1 MREKFS
7 KRIQTIIKKSREE
20 AVRMGHSYVGS
31 EHLLL
36 GLLSEKS
43 GFSNKIFDFYNINLD
58 HTIKMI
64 EDLINTSKSTV
75 TLGHLPLTRRA
86 ERIIKNAYHE
96 ASSKGFS
103 TADDEHLLL
112 AFLREPDGIAHDIL
126 DSFSFSYESINE
138 MITSDSFNFKEKSFS
153 KNKESKSK
161 TPTLDHFSRDLTY
174 LSLRG
179 DLDPVIGR
187 ESEIERVIQILSR
200 RKKSNPILI
209 GEPGVGKTA
218 IVEGLAT
225 KIIKKSVPRNLYNKR
240 ILSLDLALIVS
251 GTKYR
256 GQFEERI
263 KSILEEVRKNKNV
276 ITFIDEIHT
285 IIGAGS
291 SSGSMDASNM
301 IKPALAR
308 GEIFCIGATTIDEY
322 KNSIEYDGAL
332 ERRFQKL
339 LVDEPTLDQSV
350 SILHGLKS
358 KYEKFHRV
366 KYSDDAIKACVELS
380 ERYISDRNLPDKAI
394 DILDE
399 VGARVQLSNQKVP
412 KIISEI
418 EKSIFRLKK
427 EKEQR
432 VREQLFEQ
440 AAIIRDKEKKMTAKL
455 DMQNKKWEEKEQKK
469 VKNIGADDIAHT
481 ISIITEIPI
490 SKLKKSQKN
499 KLTKLNNRLKK
510 EIVGQDDAINALVK
524 SVQLEKLGF
533 NNPNQPV
540 GIFLFLGPTGVG
552 KTELA
557 KVFAKHVYIKKDS
570 IIKVDMSEFSEQ
582 FTISR
587 LIGSPPGYI
596 GYDRGGELT
605 EKIRRNP
612 HSLIL
617 LDEIE
622 KAHPSLFNIFLQVFD
637 EGILTDSSGKKVNF
651 KNSIIIMTSNLG
663 TDKFSNKNYGFI
675 NSDNNKVYSNLKQN
689 IREKVE
695 KVFPIEFINRI
706 DDKIIFNSLSKKDVY
721 KIIDIRIQKLNNT
734 LKKHNLLVIL
744 NRGAKNLIANKGYSS
759 KYGVRHLTRTIKDQ
773 IENKITN
780 LFMSGHLEQNSTIK
794 VCLKDSNLDFKI
806 LKYNDLKPA

>member
-1 MREKFS
+1 M
-7 KRIQTIIKKSREE
+7 
-20 AVRMGHSYVGS
+20 
-31 EHLLL
+31 
-36 GLLSEKS
+36 
-43 GFSNKIFDFYNINLD
+43 
-58 HTIKMI
+58 
-64 EDLINTSKSTV
+64 
-75 TLGHLPLTRRA
+75 
-86 ERIIKNAYHE
+86 
-96 ASSKGFS
+96 
-103 TADDEHLLL
+103 
-112 AFLREPDGIAHDIL
+112 
-126 DSFSFSYESINE
+126 
-138 MITSDSFNFKEKSFS
+138 
-153 KNKESKSK
+153 
-161 TPTLDHFSRDLTY
+161 TY
-174 LSLRG
+174 LSLKG

-225 KIIKKSVPRNLYNKR
+225 KIIRRSVPRNLYDKR
-240 ILSLDLALIVS
+240 ILSLDLALVVS

-285 IIGAGS
+285 IIGTGS

-322 KNSIEYDGAL
+322 KTSIEYDGAL

-350 SILHGLKS
+350 SILNGLKS

-366 KYSDDAIKACVELS
+366 KYSDNAIKACVELS

-427 EKEQR
+427 EKEQK

-440 AAIIRDKEKKMTAKL
+440 AAIIRDKEKKMKAKL
-455 DMQNKKWEEKEQKK
+455 DLQNKKWEEKEQKK

-490 SKLKKSQKN
+490 SKLMKSQKN

-510 EIVGQDDAINALVK
+510 EIVGQDEAINALVK
-524 SVQLEKLGF
+524 SVQLERLGF
-533 NNPNQPV
+533 NNPNKPV

-570 IIKVDMSEFSEQ
+570 FIKVDMSEFSEQ

-596 GYDRGGELT
+596 GYDKGGELT

-637 EGILTDSSGKKVNF
+637 EGIITDSSGKK
-651 KNSIIIMTSNLG
+651 S
-663 TDKFSNKNYGFI
+663 
-675 NSDNNKVYSNLKQN
+675 
-689 IREKVE
+689 
-695 KVFPIEFINRI
+695 
-706 DDKIIFNSLSKKDVY
+706 
-721 KIIDIRIQKLNNT
+721 T
-734 LKKHNLLVIL
+734 LRTPLLL
-744 NRGAKNLIANKGYSS
+744 
-759 KYGVRHLTRTIKDQ
+759 
-773 IENKITN
+773 
-780 LFMSGHLEQNSTIK
+780 
-794 VCLKDSNLDFKI
+794 
-806 LKYNDLKPA
+806 